1 MSGDGKAAL
10 TISHCFWKG
19 LEEISALQLC
29 CRCVAWVSLFLK
41 GRNKVDFPFNGN
53 TAHVKSG
60 LSRKGQWINDPRT
73 ATVPPPHGT
82 RGASFNTDNYHHK
95 SLQTSLPLA
104 TTCLSFP
111 IMILSSSS
119 SSTPLKK
126 QTDLSLRFWQS
137 LLPMPSLQLFCF
149 LSSFLLAANVST
161 CISSNSPKVDVLRW

>member
-111 IMILSSSS
+111 LWSYHHHHRQLLSRNR
-119 SSTPLKK
+119 LIC
-126 QTDLSLRFWQS
+126 LSDFGSHSYQCHLYSFS
-137 LLPMPSLQLFCF
+137 VFFHP
-149 LSSFLLAANVST
+149 SFLQQT
-161 CISSNSPKVDVLRW
+161 